1 MQDFV
6 IDNLTLLILLIVGI
20 SLLLFLIKMAK
31 NFSKPIEKNSLQ
43 DAILGLGE
51 QVRIL
56 GEGQQQLTGSLRT
69 ITEHNQQAKQN

>member
-1 MQDFV
+1 
-6 IDNLTLLILLIVGI
+6 
-20 SLLLFLIKMAK
+20 MAK

-69 ITEHNQQAKQN
+69 ITEAQSTSQTKLIL